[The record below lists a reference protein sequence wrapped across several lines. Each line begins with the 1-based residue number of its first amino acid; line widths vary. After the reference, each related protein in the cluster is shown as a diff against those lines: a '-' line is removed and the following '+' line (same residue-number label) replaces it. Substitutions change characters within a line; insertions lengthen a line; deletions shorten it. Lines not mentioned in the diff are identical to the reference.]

1 MSIQYSRHWPTC
13 MLPGPVG
20 ESVLLQLGAQMQQ
33 LSCNTAVDE
42 KTLSMVHKLRQ
53 IPKISMKNNIAY
65 PFLWF
70 CWKYNCCTHQQKLS
84 SYCTLSNQTNFGVF
98 SNFFCSACLDL
109 HEEIHVSLNYIWNNN
124 PSNIFVCMQL
134 VC

>member
-1 MSIQYSRHWPTC
+1 

-42 KTLSMVHKLRQ
+42 KTLAMVLKLRQ

-70 CWKYNCCTHQQKLS
+70 C
-84 SYCTLSNQTNFGVF
+84 
-98 SNFFCSACLDL
+98 
-109 HEEIHVSLNYIWNNN
+109 
-124 PSNIFVCMQL
+124 
-134 VC
+134 